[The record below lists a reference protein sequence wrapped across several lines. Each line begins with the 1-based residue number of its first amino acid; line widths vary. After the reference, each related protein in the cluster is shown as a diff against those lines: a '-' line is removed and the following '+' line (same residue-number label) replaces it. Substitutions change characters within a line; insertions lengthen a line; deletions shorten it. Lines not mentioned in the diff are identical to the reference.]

1 MSSRL
6 ALRRFI
12 SRALSSLMA
21 QTLLKL
27 DSDPLWHSLFQ
38 GQDLTLEQIERLRRQ
53 VREDLERVEGR
64 GRRERDALVRGME
77 AVVGKVFTKGEPS

>member
-6 ALRRFI
+6 ALRRFT

-21 QTLLKL
+21 ETLLKL
-27 DSDPLWHSLFQ
+27 DSDPLWQNLFQ
-38 GQDLTLEQIERLRRQ
+38 GQDLSPEHIEHLRKQ

-64 GRRERDALVRGME
+64 GRRERDALVRGVE
-77 AVVGKVFTKGEPS
+77 AVVSQLLKKGEPS